1 MPKSLQR
8 TEPHEQEFSLE
19 QESATVDVPALSK
32 QDHEHGSA
40 VEWLELARI
49 AFVAICAAAV
59 GFHVPYFKVIGAAG
73 IAFGVYP
80 IAREALDDI
89 LQRKMTMELSML
101 IALCAA
107 LTIGELFTALV
118 IIAFVLAAEVIEG
131 LTVRRGRTAIRN
143 LLDLLPATVGLVSEG
158 QVIEVPIARIQPGD
172 VILVRPGAR
181 IPADGRVEGGTSFVD
196 ESAITGEPMPVE
208 KSEGKAVCAGTINQ
222 SGALH
227 ILVESVGRDTSFG
240 KIVEAVEQ
248 AEHSKAPI
256 QKTADRLAGY
266 LVYFALGSAVLTFL
280 ITQNVRSSISVI
292 IVAGACGI
300 AAGTPLAILGAVG
313 RAAKQGAIVK
323 GGLYLEVLAAVDTV
337 MLDKTGTLTFGVP
350 EVVEIIPFNGV
361 AKQDILQAAAIAEL
375 RSEHPVGRAIV
386 KRALQQQV
394 PVFEPTNFSYELGR
408 GVSAVVNGA
417 EVVVG
422 SAMMMK
428 NRGLELPPST
438 NSNGGSSVFVARRNV
453 VLGSIVVSDRV
464 RPEAEGAVK
473 DLKAMG
479 IDTVLLTGDAKPT
492 ASIVAKLLGVNSVHA
507 ELLPEQKSQR
517 VREEVQLKKT
527 VAMVGDGIN
536 DAPALAEASIG
547 IAMGSGTDVARESA
561 DVVLIGNDLS
571 RFVESVRIAR
581 KCRSVIMQN
590 FYGTLTVDA
599 VGIVLAALGFL
610 NPLLAAFIH
619 VSSELAFILNSTRM
633 LPRGHS
639 SI

>member
-1 MPKSLQR
+1 MPKTSIQR
-8 TEPHEQEFSLE
+8 TEPEPETVSFNPASLR
-19 QESATVDVPALSK
+19 SDPPAARETEE
-32 QDHEHGSA
+32 DHDHA
-40 VEWLELARI
+40 VERMDLVRI
-49 AFVAICAAAV
+49 AFVAISAIAV
-59 GFHVPYFKVIGAAG
+59 WFGVPYSTLIGAAG
-73 IAFGVYP
+73 IAVGIYP

-89 LQRKMTMELSML
+89 LERKMTMELSML

-107 LTIGELFTALV
+107 LLIGELFTALV

-143 LLDLLPATVGLVSEG
+143 LLDLLPSTASRVSNG
-158 QVIEVPIARIQPGD
+158 QVIEVPISDVKRDD

-181 IPADGRVEGGTSFVD
+181 IPVDGRVEDGTSFVD

-208 KSEGKAVCAGTINQ
+208 KSEGKAVFAGTINQ

-227 ILVESVGRDTSFG
+227 IRVEGVGRDTSFG

-248 AEHSKAPI
+248 AERSKAPI
-256 QKTADRLAGY
+256 QRTADRLAGY

-280 ITQNVRSSISVI
+280 ITHNVRSSISVI

-313 RAAKQGAIVK
+313 RAAQQGAIIK

-350 EVVEIIPFNGV
+350 EVVEINPFNG
-361 AKQDILQAAAIAEL
+361 AGKQDILQAAAIAEL

-386 KRALQQQV
+386 KRALQQQLPV
-394 PVFEPTNFSYELGR
+394 PEPASFSYEPGR
-408 GVSAVVNGA
+408 GVWATIDGA
-417 EVVVG
+417 EIAVG
-422 SAMMMK
+422 SAAMMTT
-428 NRGLELPPST
+428 RGLHLPTST

-453 VLGSIVVSDRV
+453 LLGSIVVSDAV
-464 RPEAEGAVK
+464 RPEAQAAVK

-492 ASIVAKLLGVNSVHA
+492 ANTVAKLLGLSSVYA
-507 ELLPEQKSQR
+507 ELLPEQKLQR
-517 VREEVQLKKT
+517 VREEVQRKKT

-571 RFVESVRIAR
+571 RFVESLRIAR

-599 VGIVLAALGFL
+599 AGIVLAALGFL

-633 LPRGHS
+633 LPGRR
-639 SI
+639 

>member
-1 MPKSLQR
+1 MPKTSLQ
-8 TEPHEQEFSLE
+8 EKESEQKAVSFDQASLR
-19 QESATVDVPALSK
+19 SVPPAQGAQK
-32 QDHEHGSA
+32 DHDEA
-40 VEWLELARI
+40 VKWMDLARI
-49 AFVAICAAAV
+49 ALVAVSAIAV
-59 GFHVPYFKVIGAAG
+59 WFGAPYFNLIGAAG
-73 IAFGVYP
+73 VAIGIYP

-89 LQRKMTMELSML
+89 LERKMTMELSML

-107 LTIGELFTALV
+107 LLIGELFTALV
-118 IIAFVLAAEVIEG
+118 ILAFVLAAEVLEG

-143 LLDLLPATVGLVSEG
+143 LLDLLPSTASLVSEG
-158 QVIEVPIARIQPGD
+158 QVIDVPISDIQCD
-172 VILVRPGAR
+172 DLILVRPGAR
-181 IPADGRVEGGTSFVD
+181 IPVDGEVEDGTSFVD
-196 ESAITGEPMPVE
+196 ESAITGEPMPVA
-208 KSEGKAVCAGTINQ
+208 KSAGKAIFAGTINQ

-227 ILVESVGRDTSFG
+227 IRVEGVGRDTSFG

-248 AEHSKAPI
+248 AERSKAPI
-256 QKTADRLAGY
+256 QRTADRLAGY

-280 ITQNVRSSISVI
+280 ITHNVRSSISVI

-313 RAAKQGAIVK
+313 RAAKQGAIIK

-350 EVVEIIPFNGV
+350 EVVEINPFNGLG
-361 AKQDILQAAAIAEL
+361 KQDILQAAAIAEL

-386 KRALQQQV
+386 KRALQQQLPV
-394 PVFEPTNFSYELGR
+394 PEPTNFGYEPGR
-408 GVSAVVNGA
+408 GVWATVEGA
-417 EVVVG
+417 EIAVG
-422 SAMMMK
+422 SAAMMRD
-428 NRGLELPPST
+428 RGLQLPAST
-438 NSNGGSSVFVARRNV
+438 NSSVGSSVFVARRNV
-453 VLGSIVVSDRV
+453 LLGSIVVSDKV
-464 RPEAEGAVK
+464 RPEAETAMK

-479 IDTVLLTGDAKPT
+479 IDTVLLTGDAKST
-492 ASIVAKLLGVNSVHA
+492 ANTVAKSLGVTSVYA
-507 ELLPEQKSQR
+507 ELLPEQKLHR

-571 RFVESVRIAR
+571 RFVESLRIAR

-599 VGIVLAALGFL
+599 AGIVLAAFGFL

-619 VSSELAFILNSTRM
+619 VSSELVFILNSTRM
-633 LPRGHS
+633 LPGRD
-639 SI
+639 